1 MPADSVT
8 NSSWSSRVYPDL
20 LTLSNPETASHFV
33 QFYADDAYLIENVAL
48 LAARA
53 LGRGDCAILI
63 ATPRHRE
70 ALDHKFAARQMEF
83 DRWRGSGRYVALDAA
98 QTLAG
103 FLVGGEP
110 DPVKFERTVG
120 ALVDDVI
127 GKSAHG
133 FVFAF
138 GEMVALLYA
147 DGRPQAA
154 VRLEQTW
161 NALARNR
168 CFSLYCGYPLSSF
181 ERALDVNALLQICAE
196 HSLAIPAE
204 TLF

>member
-1 MPADSVT
+1 
-8 NSSWSSRVYPDL
+8 
-20 LTLSNPETASHFV
+20 
-33 QFYADDAYLIENVAL
+33 L